1 MDSPSSVQRS
11 HRKQAAATEFLSFDF
26 VSTVPQ
32 SEYWN
37 TLGKFQV
44 VCRSRRRYE
53 KAAVAIIVTNLPNN

>member
-37 TLGKFQV
+37 TLGKFHVPSVGHAEGTRKQQ
-44 VCRSRRRYE
+44 
-53 KAAVAIIVTNLPNN
+53 LL